1 MNEPANIMRRKA
13 IDLVGNALQLNG
25 SEPHKIEDNG
35 ERHRFPTHSPVS
47 DDARRQVLNTTGV
60 RCARPLIGL
69 KTPTKAGKFLPVS
82 AEGGS
87 HFAEC
92 FGRQPK
98 RLKPDYALM

>member
-1 MNEPANIMRRKA
+1 MNARASMARCKA
-13 IDLVGNALQLNG
+13 IDLVGNASQLNG
-25 SEPHKIEDNG
+25 SEPHKIEENG

-47 DDARRQVLNTTGV
+47 DGARRHDLNTAGV
-60 RCARPLIGL
+60 RCAQPLIGL

-98 RLKPDYALM
+98 RLKQDYALT

>member
-1 MNEPANIMRRKA
+1 MNEQASMTCRKA
-13 IDLVGNALQLNG
+13 IDLFGDALQLNG

-47 DDARRQVLNTTGV
+47 EDARRHDLNTIGV
-60 RCARPLIGL
+60 RCAQPLIGL

-87 HFAEC
+87 RFAEC

-98 RLKPDYALM
+98 RLKPDCALT

>member
-1 MNEPANIMRRKA
+1 MNARASMTRKA
-13 IDLVGNALQLNG
+13 IDLVGDVLRSNG
-25 SEPHKIEDNG
+25 LEPHKIEENG
-35 ERHRFPTHSPVS
+35 AQYRFLTNSPVS
-47 DDARRQVLNTTGV
+47 DDAGRHDLTTAGV

-87 HFAEC
+87 RFAEC

-98 RLKPDYALM
+98 RLKPDYALT